1 MGVPVLILGP
11 SGSGKTYSMRNLKNE
26 EYGLIETV
34 KTMLPFKGGKRFYR
48 TKDFNQLAKAVHGY
62 AQKFP
67 IVVVDDFGYCIT
79 DLYMRRSWGD
89 EKYRDQFEVYK
100 EIAGRVYR
108 FIEFVNDLPQNVI
121 VYIIMHTDQDANGN
135 TVPATV
141 GKLLNEKVN
150 LLGMVNVCI
159 LSEASGGEYR
169 FIVDGKP
176 PAKSCGAFESG
187 EQPNDLAV
195 IDAGLREFMGW
206 TDGGDAE
213 SSTD

>member
-1 MGVPVLILGP
+1 MGVPVLILGA
-11 SGSGKTYSMRNLKNE
+11 SGTGKTYSLRNLPNDR
-26 EYGLIETV
+26 YGLIECE
-34 KTMLPFKGGKRFYR
+34 KTILSFRGGKRFAR
-48 TKDFNQLAKAVHGY
+48 TKDFNQLHRFVAAY
-62 AQKFP
+62 AEKLP
-67 IVVVDDFGYCIT
+67 LVVVDDFGYCIT

-121 VYIIMHTDQDANGN
+121 VYIVMHTDQDASGN

-150 LLGMVNVCI
+150 LLGMVNICI

-176 PAKSCGAFESG
+176 PAKSCGAFKEA

-195 IDAGLREFMGW
+195 IDAGLREFLGW
-206 TDGGDAE
+206 TE
-213 SSTD
+213 TEEVEE

>member
-1 MGVPVLILGP
+1 MGIPVLILGP
-11 SGSGKTYSMRNLKNE
+11 SGSGKTYSLRNLPNNA
-26 EYGLIETV
+26 YGLIECV
-34 KTMLPFKGGKRFYR
+34 KTILPFRNTKKFFR
-48 TKDFNQLAKAVHGY
+48 TKDFTQLEAAVKGY
-62 AQKFP
+62 AEKLP
-67 IVVVDDFGYCIT
+67 MVVVDDFGYCIT

-108 FIEFVNDLPQNVI
+108 FIEFVNDLPGNVI
-121 VYIIMHTDQDANGN
+121 VYIVMHTDQDASGN

-150 LLGMVNVCI
+150 LLGMVTVCI
-159 LSEASGGEYR
+159 LAEASGGEYR
-169 FIVDGKP
+169 FVVDGKP
-176 PAKSCGAFESG
+176 PAKSCGAFENG

-206 TDGGDAE
+206 TE
-213 SSTD
+213 

>member
-1 MGVPVLILGP
+1 MAVPVLILGA
-11 SGSGKTYSMRNLKNE
+11 SGTGKTYSLRNIPDE
-26 EYGLIETV
+26 HYGLVECE
-34 KTMLPFKGGKRFYR
+34 KTMLSFRSRKQFFR
-48 TKDFNQLAKAVHGY
+48 TKDFTMLEKAVKKY
-62 AQKFP
+62 AEKLP

-108 FIEFVNDLPQNVI
+108 FIEFVNDLSNETI
-121 VYIIMHTDQDANGN
+121 VYIVMHTDQDASGN

-150 LLGMVNVCI
+150 LLGMVNVVI
-159 LSEASGGEYR
+159 LAEASGGEYR
-169 FIVDGKP
+169 FIVGGKP
-176 PAKSCGAFESG
+176 PAKSCGAFDED

-195 IDAGLREFMGW
+195 IDKSLREFIGW
-206 TDGGDAE
+206 SSEDA
-213 SSTD
+213 SSD

>member
-11 SGSGKTYSMRNLKNE
+11 SGSGKTYALRNLPE
-26 EYGLIETV
+26 ESYGLIEV
-34 KTMLPFKGGKRFYR
+34 EKTILPFRSKKKFFR
-48 TKDFNQLAKAVHGY
+48 TKDFGQLEAAVKAY
-62 AQKFP
+62 AEKVST
-67 IVVVDDFGYCIT
+67 VVVDDFGYMIT

-108 FIEFVNDLPQNVI
+108 FIEFVNDLDGEVI
-121 VYIIMHTDQDANGN
+121 VYIVMHTDVDASGN

-159 LSEASGGEYR
+159 LAEASGGEYR
-169 FIVDGKP
+169 FVVDGKP
-176 PAKSCGAFESG
+176 PAKSCGAFEEA

-206 TDGGDAE
+206 TEAADDAD
-213 SSTD
+213 SDD